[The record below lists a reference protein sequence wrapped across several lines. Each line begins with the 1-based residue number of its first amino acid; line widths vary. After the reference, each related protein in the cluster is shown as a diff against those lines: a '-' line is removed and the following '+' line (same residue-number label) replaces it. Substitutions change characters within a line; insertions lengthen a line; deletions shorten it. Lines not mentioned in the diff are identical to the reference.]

1 MDPKDIANLITED
14 VRTNNGISDH
24 IINED
29 ILLNEGILEAF
40 KQGLKGFIAGLAD
53 KPVGELS
60 PEEVQRYSAQL
71 KNNPNIVKLAQFAKY
86 FDEASKRIGKG
97 VASMLDDERARAA
110 FQESWA
116 NSCKMGYG
124 ALMNRLTRLTR
135 VDEQASAEAKPAEAA
150 KPEVPAVG
158 KPGEEKPTGFGPGQQ
173 NPAQEATPKAQI
185 PV

>member
-14 VRTNNGISDH
+14 VRTNNGMADR

-29 ILLNEGILEAF
+29 ILLTEGILEAF

-53 KPVGELS
+53 KPIGELS

-71 KNNPNIVKLAQFAKY
+71 KENPDIVKLAQFAKY

-97 VASMLDDERARAA
+97 VASMLDDEQARAT

-116 NSCKMGYG
+116 NSCKLGYG
-124 ALMNRLTRLTR
+124 ALMNRLTR
-135 VDEQASAEAKPAEAA
+135 VGEQARAEKPAEATAEAKPAED
-150 KPEVPAVG
+150 KPM
-158 KPGEEKPTGFGPGQQ
+158 TGSGPGMAAQGQ
-173 NPAQEATPKAQI
+173 APAGQLPAETPREIK
-185 PV
+185 